1 MLKAWA
7 QSVVLLGDVGSF
19 RSRQAR
25 KKLGHWGVAL
35 EGDLGTLVCL
45 SIPVSGHHG
54 LKQFC
59 PTTCSH
65 YDILLHPRPTAMSQP
80 ITF

>member
-7 QSVVLLGDVGSF
+7 QSMVLLGDVGSL
-19 RSRQAR
+19 RSRRAR

-54 LKQFC
+54 LKQLC
-59 PTTCSH
+59 PTICLH
-65 YDILLHPRPTAMSQP
+65 YAILLHSRPTAMSQP
-80 ITF
+80 I